1 MKRRNLE
8 TDVQRKDNVRTH
20 GEENHLQPSREASK
34 ETALLTP
41 RFLYFQPPELWEINV
56 YCSLASQPLVFFS
69 PSGWSRLREVSSTSS
84 HLCFFFRL
92 RPLCCPHTLPWNLWD
107 EIGPQC
113 EQTALFGRIWR
124 SFMDLRLLEP
134 SWASIFV
141 FLDLEILFR
150 RSKVNGNPTCTSSN
164 LSRRLGMQCHL
175 STKQPASSPQRQNT
189 LFLWHAWSPSAQRRG
204 ANLPYASS
212 LDWPCLRVWL
222 PQQCRTER

>member
-1 MKRRNLE
+1 MSSAGGSLMWPDRAKGKTSHTQWTMEVIIHGTGRWSRQGIPQVLVERRNLE
-8 TDVQRKDNVRTH
+8 TDVQRKDDVRTH

-92 RPLCCPHTLPWNLWD
+92 RPLCCPHTLPWKLWD

-113 EQTALFGRIWR
+113 EQAALFGRI
-124 SFMDLRLLEP
+124 
-134 SWASIFV
+134 
-141 FLDLEILFR
+141 
-150 RSKVNGNPTCTSSN
+150 
-164 LSRRLGMQCHL
+164 
-175 STKQPASSPQRQNT
+175 
-189 LFLWHAWSPSAQRRG
+189 
-204 ANLPYASS
+204 
-212 LDWPCLRVWL
+212 
-222 PQQCRTER
+222 